1 MPEKNLLQRFRH
13 GAAALTAG
21 SGCAEVIVFG
31 GRKEPEGPHI
41 ADSVV
46 LRFGILMWRIYFYY
60 DHEIDRGINR
70 LYFNRVVLL
79 NEKIV
84 CYTSEAKLINQQ

>member
-1 MPEKNLLQRFRH
+1 MYLQVPEKNLLQRFRH

-31 GRKEPEGPHI
+31 GRKEPEGPHL

-46 LRFGILMWRIYFYY
+46 LRFGI
-60 DHEIDRGINR
+60 
-70 LYFNRVVLL
+70 
-79 NEKIV
+79 
-84 CYTSEAKLINQQ
+84 